1 MPIFEKKSY
10 SDRFNIY
17 LLNQNVYYQR
27 ETEDEIKKRFLW
39 FKWSKSKIKEHTEN
53 NEAIRYYAN
62 AKKDCRANIDD
73 VIEKI
78 NNYDVVSFDIFDT
91 VLYRNVDTPTD
102 IFDLVG
108 LRVGIPDFKAK
119 RIKAESLA
127 REYKFSKCG
136 SREVT
141 LDEIYSILNKKFSI
155 HIDKRFEEEVEIEN
169 INCDPYAK
177 KIYDFAI
184 SAQKKVIFTSDM
196 YLSQEL
202 ISSMLNKCGY
212 KTYDHLFISNRYLK
226 NKGIGDLFGVVK
238 KCYPNKK
245 IIHLGDNINGDVK
258 NPPKYGIESLYIPSI
273 KFKFKEINGDG
284 IIGSIYRS
292 IIQSKLNNGLNK
304 FNLQYEHGYRVG
316 GILCYGFCT
325 YIEKIARENNIDRI
339 VFCARDCEIIWRCY
353 KSYFNNVESKY
364 LQVSRYSLLNA
375 MPDKQ
380 INDIIYRFIMPN
392 VRNGARK
399 QTIETILKQSGYE
412 VLIPELDKYD
422 IERYAFPCNIR
433 ENTLINFLFDN
444 IELITAYN
452 REQTKAAKKY
462 FDEVVGNAKRLLFV
476 DIGWSGTCISASK
489 VFLKDV
495 MQKDC
500 EVFGALMCT
509 SRSEDLKAFV
519 QSKEIDGYIYTPF
532 KNVDLARFMMPSK
545 VSKEEQEFLHMPLE
559 YLFTSADRSLIRYT
573 FDSNGEVGFVRHQNS
588 PTNVTEI
595 KYMQKGILD
604 FCNDFHKIYLKN
616 KYEINPYVAF
626 GPLKESIQNRNY
638 TYHVYRRFRYDAL
651 TVPYKNETKATLF
664 EDLFKK
670 SDPQKG
676 LKVIKNKKTI
686 IFVSPEMTYTGTPR
700 SLLRMV
706 KVAIELG
713 YEPIVW
719 TNKRGPFEKE
729 FESINVFVQEVSESD
744 LDKSEIINQIKQAAL
759 TVCNTIVVN
768 KYARV
773 FSQYVPTVWYIRE
786 ATNIPD
792 FIKNN
797 PERKKDLEESNNI
810 YCVSEYAADAIS
822 KYTTKKVRVIRNAVE
837 DESESVL
844 NIKRNSDK
852 IRFIQLGTIEYRKGY
867 DVLVKAFL
875 TLPKEYKNK
884 VELVFAGGMI
894 NSGTPLASY
903 IFSEIQNSEN
913 IRYLGVID
921 SIDEKNKQIAQ
932 SDVVI
937 VASRDE
943 SCSLV
948 ALEGAMLSKPL
959 IVTENVGAKY
969 IVEEDNGIIVPA
981 GNVESLKS
989 AIIKLVDDKLKLKEM
1004 GKNSRRKYE
1013 ELASMEFYK
1022 RQLCSLYSAKEVR
1035 RNGLTLFEKL
1045 KHKFKNNESG
1055 CAIEFVVS
1063 LTSYPARIKDVNLT
1077 IQSLI
1082 NQSVRPKKIVLYLA
1096 KQQFDKQKEDL
1107 PIQLVNLQKT
1117 NNNFEIKFVDDDIR
1131 PHKKYFY
1138 SVREFKEMPVIIV
1151 DDDMVYD
1158 RDLCKHLI
1166 ESYKKW
1172 PNCVSCTRANL
1183 MTFNQVGELRSYA
1196 AWPMNYRLLLDI
1208 PSYQLL
1214 PTGVGGVL
1222 YPPNS
1227 LPAETFD
1234 IERIKNECID
1244 GDDLWLKFMTVK
1256 NGVQAVCIKEK
1267 ITNRE
1272 IPDSQDTALWKQN
1285 VNENKNDVT
1294 VRKILEGFS
1303 NHNVDCKSL
1312 LVKVFK
1318 DRFE

>member
-1 MPIFEKKSY
+1 MPILEKKSY

-17 LLNQNVYYQR
+17 FLNHNIYYQR
-27 ETEDEIKKRFLW
+27 ETENEIKKRFLC
-39 FKWSKSKIKEHTEN
+39 FKWSENKIKEQTRN

-62 AKKDCRANIDD
+62 AKKDCRASIDA

-78 NNYDVVSFDIFDT
+78 KPFDVISFDIFDT
-91 VLYRNVDTPTD
+91 ALYRNVDTPTD

-108 LRVGIPDFKAK
+108 LRIGIPDFKAK

-127 REYKFSKCG
+127 REYKFSECG

-155 HIDKRFEEEVEIEN
+155 NVDKGFEEEIELEN

-184 SAQKKVIFTSDM
+184 SENKKIIFTSDM
-196 YLSQEL
+196 YLSKEL

-212 KTYDHLFISNRYLK
+212 ISYDNLFISNQYLK
-226 NKGIGDLFGVVK
+226 NKGVGDLFEVVRNR
-238 KCYPNKK
+238 YSNKK

-258 NPPKYGIESLYIPSI
+258 NPPKYGIESIHIPPI
-273 KFKFKEINGDG
+273 KFKYKENNLDG

-292 IIQSKLNNGLNK
+292 TIQSKLNNGLNK

-316 GILCYGFCT
+316 GILCYGFCS
-325 YIEKIARENNIDRI
+325 YIDKIAEENKIDRI
-339 VFCARDCEIIWRCY
+339 IFCARDCEIVWKCY
-353 KSYFNNVESKY
+353 KSYFNKVESKY

-392 VRNGARK
+392 IRNNARK
-399 QTIETILKQSGYE
+399 LTIETILKQSGYE

-422 IERYAFPCNIR
+422 IEKFAFPCNIR
-433 ENTLINFLFDN
+433 ENILINFLFDN
-444 IELITAYN
+444 IKLITNYN
-452 REQTKAAKKY
+452 REQTQAAKKY

-500 EVFGALMCT
+500 EVFGALLCT

-559 YLFTSADRSLIRYT
+559 YLFTSTDRSLIRYA
-573 FDSNGEVGFVRHQNS
+573 FNSNGDVRFVRHQNS
-588 PTNVTEI
+588 PTNITEI
-595 KYMQKGILD
+595 KFMQQGILD
-604 FCNDFHKIYLKN
+604 FCNDFHKVYSKN

-651 TVPYKNETKATLF
+651 TVPYKKETKAILF
-664 EDLFKK
+664 EDLFKNRNT
-670 SDPQKG
+670 QKE
-676 LKVIKNKKTI
+676 LKKIKNKKSI

-706 KVAIELG
+706 KVAVELG

-729 FESINVFVQEVSESD
+729 FETINVSVQEVSEDD
-744 LDKSEIINQIKQAAL
+744 LDKSEIVNQIKHAAL
-759 TVCNTIVVN
+759 AVCNTIVVN

-773 FSQYVPTVWYIRE
+773 CSQYVPTVWYIRE

-797 PERKKDLEESNNI
+797 PERKRDLEESNNI

-837 DESESVL
+837 DESKSVL
-844 NIKRNSDK
+844 NVKRNSDK

-903 IFSEIQNSEN
+903 IFSEMKNSEN

-921 SIDEKNKQIAQ
+921 SIEEKNKQIAQ

-937 VASRDE
+937 VTSRDE

-969 IVEEDNGIIVPA
+969 IVEKDNGIIVST

-989 AIIKLVDDKLKLKEM
+989 AIIKLVDEKSKLSEM

-1022 RQLCSLYSAKEVR
+1022 TQLRSLYSMKEVR
-1035 RNGLTLFEKL
+1035 PNGVSLFESL
-1045 KHKFKNNESG
+1045 KKIFKKDKS
-1055 CAIEFVVS
+1055 ASPIDFVVS
-1063 LTSYPARIKDVNLT
+1063 LTSYPARIKDVHLT
-1077 IQSLI
+1077 IQSII
-1082 NQSVRPKKIVLYLA
+1082 NQTLRPRKIVLYLA
-1096 KQQFDKQKEDL
+1096 KPQFERQENDL
-1107 PIQLVNLQKT
+1107 PIQLINLRKT
-1117 NNNFEIKFVDDDIR
+1117 NNNFEIRFVDDDIR

-1138 SVREFKEMPVIIV
+1138 SLQEFKEIPVIIV
-1151 DDDMVYD
+1151 DDDMIYD
-1158 RDLCKHLI
+1158 KDLCKHLI

-1172 PNCVSCTRANL
+1172 PDCVSCTRANL
-1183 MTFNQVGELRSYA
+1183 MTFNQTGEPRSYA

-1208 PSYQLL
+1208 PSFQLL

-1234 IERIKNECID
+1234 ISRIKNECID
-1244 GDDLWLKFMTVK
+1244 GDDLWLKFMTLR
-1256 NGVQAVCIKEK
+1256 NGVRTVCIKEK
-1267 ITNRE
+1267 IINRE
-1272 IPDSQDTALWKQN
+1272 IPDSQVTALWKQN

-1294 VRKILEGFS
+1294 VRKILKGFS
-1303 NHNVDCKSL
+1303 ERNIDCKSL
-1312 LVKVFK
+1312 LSKVVK